1 MLKLRF
7 LILCW
12 IQVSTQESEYPCLIP
27 DHRRN
32 VSSFSHWVL
41 SCAVFLVTQLSPT
54 LCSPKDCSPPGS
66 SVHGI
71 LQTRIL
77 KWITISSF
85 CVFIIYDLII
95 SRYTDSFYNLFPER
109 FYPKCVMNLANAFYD
124 SEIIMWFLLLIL
136 LMWGLMLIDL

>member
-1 MLKLRF
+1 MLKLKF

-27 DHRRN
+27 DLRRN

-41 SCAVFLVTQLSPT
+41 SCAMCLVTQLSPT

-66 SVHGI
+66 FVHGI

-85 CVFIIYDLII
+85 CVFIIYDLVI
-95 SRYTDSFYNLFPER
+95 SRYIDSFYNLFPER
-109 FYPKCVMNLANAFYD
+109 FYTKCVMNLANAFYD

-136 LMWGLMLIDL
+136 LMWGLMSIDL

>member
-27 DHRRN
+27 DLRRN

-41 SCAVFLVTQLSPT
+41 SCAVCLVTQLSPT

-85 CVFIIYDLII
+85 CVFIIYDLVI
-95 SRYTDSFYNLFPER
+95 SRYIDSFYNLFPER
-109 FYPKCVMNLANAFYD
+109 FYLKCVINLANAFYD